1 MKMRIPAALLAAAAL
16 AACGV
21 DSTPQSS
28 GTSGATNP
36 SSSAPAPAPEEKKDE
51 PKAEA
56 EKPTE
61 GEKKA
66 D

>member
-1 MKMRIPAALLAAAAL
+1 MKMRVLPALLLAAAL

-28 GTSGATNP
+28 GASGASTA
-36 SSSAPAPAPEEKKDE
+36 STPAPEEKKE
-51 PKAEA
+51 ER
-56 EKPTE
+56 
-61 GEKKA
+61 KA